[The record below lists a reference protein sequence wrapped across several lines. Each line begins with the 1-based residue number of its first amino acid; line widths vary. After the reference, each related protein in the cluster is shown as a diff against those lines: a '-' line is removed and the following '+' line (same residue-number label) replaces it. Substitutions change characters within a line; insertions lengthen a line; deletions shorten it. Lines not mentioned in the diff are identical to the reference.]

1 MADKPR
7 QNRFLRAMNRTR
19 MFFGPAQISRGAGRS
34 ERSEEQ
40 RREDLHRLKLRRIV
54 NPDGTSYLVA
64 DTNPDS
70 DSRGKNSPDPADSS
84 DKPGG
89 NQQSGPAGQQ

>member
-64 DTNPDS
+64 DT
-70 DSRGKNSPDPADSS
+70 SPDPAGGS
-84 DKPGG
+84 DPDPDPADHSNRPGG
-89 NQQSGPAGQQ
+89 NQQP